1 MSPKTDPGYNKI
13 YRTVKK
19 TIDGKKIS
27 KRIPIEFYTTSSI
40 PGRMIRSAIG
50 GSYHSNYRVGK
61 YDEYIFF
68 KVGLSTGECTS
79 YSNTLFFDTPEQYE
93 KVFYVDLP
101 QKIKDEW
108 YARFNAE
115 RKFREQEVLKQELR
129 ASVTVN

>member
-1 MSPKTDPGYNKI
+1 MSQWIRKKI
-13 YRTVKK
+13 V
-19 TIDGKKIS
+19 DGKIVS
-27 KRIPIEFYTTSSI
+27 KRIPIEFYTTSPI

-93 KVFYVDLP
+93 KTFFVTLP
-101 QKIKDEW
+101 QEMKNDW
-108 YARFNAE
+108 YTRFNDE
-115 RKFREQEVLKQELR
+115 RKFREEEALKHESR
-129 ASVTVN
+129 VSVTVH